1 MNITNDYPVTI
12 FRNDTQYGTFYKVG
26 ISKKDINGNY
36 INGYKDCR
44 FKKDVQLEDK
54 TKIYIKKAWLDFYV
68 KDKKTIDYIFISEFE
83 TLENTIAAAKQET
96 VTETIEQKSVIEQFK
111 QDPFTSIE
119 IEDSDLPF

>member
-12 FRNDTQYGTFYKVG
+12 FRNDTQYGPFYKVG

-44 FKKDVQLEDK
+44 FKKEVQLENK

-83 TLENTIAAAKQET
+83 TVEDTKAAAKQEP
-96 VTETIEQKSVIEQFK
+96 VTEPIEEQFK

>member
-1 MNITNDYPVTI
+1 MNISNDYAVTI

-26 ISKKDINGNY
+26 LSKKDVKGNY

-44 FKKDVQLEDK
+44 FKKEVHLADR

-83 TLENTIAAAKQET
+83 TLSDTIAAAKQET
-96 VTETIEQKSVIEQFK
+96 PAPVND
-111 QDPFTSIE
+111 DPFMNIE
-119 IEDSDLPF
+119 INDDDLPY